1 MGIGKSIANWLENR
15 WVAPAY
21 AGWLL
26 GGLTIFF
33 FGAATNTMVG
43 WLYVISGISTALL
56 GLAAIGPPR
65 SLREIALRRLPIVPV
80 SAGDRLTV
88 EVEVTNQSSQPKTLL
103 QVGDVLPFVLGKP
116 VETAIEVIPP
126 GKVYKWVYYHPTE
139 KRGVYRW
146 HQIQLRTGMPLGL
159 FWCRRRREAKAT
171 AIVYPQVLPL
181 GVCPLVDEMGQKDA
195 LTRSDRQNFQ
205 NATEGLTRALRP
217 YRMGDPFRLIHW
229 RTSARHG
236 ELLVRE
242 LEVMM
247 GGQEVVISLDSA
259 LTWNADDFE
268 RAVIAAASLYFYAA
282 RRQMNVSLWTAAT
295 GLLQGHRVV
304 LEALAATNFG
314 EEEIGTESN
323 LPSLPLIWLTQNPD
337 SLNGLPVGSRWV
349 LWTPGELDEGQKNV
363 VSREFP
369 GLRIDRE
376 QPLEIQLQ
384 QQLR

>member
-15 WVAPAY
+15 WVTPAY

-26 GGLTIFF
+26 VGLTIFF

-56 GLAAIGPPR
+56 GLAAVGPPR
-65 SLREIALRRLPIVPV
+65 SLRGITLRRLPIVPV
-80 SAGDRLTV
+80 SAGDRLTI
-88 EVEVTNQSSQPKTLL
+88 EVEVTNQSSQAKTLL
-103 QVGDVLPFVLGKP
+103 QVRDILPFVLGKP

-126 GKVYKWVYYHPTE
+126 GKAYKWVYYHPTQ
-139 KRGVYRW
+139 KRGLYRW
-146 HQIQLRTGMPLGL
+146 HQIQLRTAMPLGL
-159 FWCRRRREAKAT
+159 FWCSRRREVKAG

-181 GVCPLVDEMGQKDA
+181 RVCPLVDEMGQKDA
-195 LTRSDRQNFQ
+195 LIRSDRYNFQ
-205 NATEGLTRALRP
+205 SATEGLTRALRP

-242 LEVMM
+242 LEIMK
-247 GGQEVVISLDSA
+247 GGQEVVICLDTA
-259 LTWNADDFE
+259 LNWNAEDFE

-282 RRQMNVSLWTAAT
+282 RRQMNVNLWTAAT

-314 EEEIGTESN
+314 QEAKTDGS
-323 LPSLPLIWLTQNPD
+323 LPNLPLIWLTQNPH

-349 LWTPGELDEGQKNV
+349 LWTPPEVDEGQKNAIGFQ
-363 VSREFP
+363 FP
-369 GLRIDRE
+369 GLTIDRE

-384 QQLR
+384 TQLR

>member
-1 MGIGKSIANWLENR
+1 MGIGKSIGNWLENR
-15 WVAPAY
+15 WVTPAY

-26 GGLTIFF
+26 GGLTVFF

-56 GLAAIGPPR
+56 GLAAVGPPR
-65 SLREIALRRLPIVPV
+65 SLRDITLRRRPIVPV

-88 EVEVTNQSSQPKTLL
+88 EIEVTNQSTQPKTLL
-103 QVGDVLPFVLGKP
+103 QLRDILPFVLGKP

-139 KRGVYRW
+139 KRGLYRW
-146 HQIQLRTGMPLGL
+146 HQIQLRTAMPLGL
-159 FWCRRRREAKAT
+159 FWCSRRREAKAG

-181 GVCPLVDEMGQKDA
+181 GICPLVDEMGQKDA
-195 LTRSDRQNFQ
+195 LMRSDRQNVQ

-268 RAVIAAASLYFYAA
+268 QAVIAAASLYFYAA
-282 RRQMNVSLWTAAT
+282 RRQMNVNLWTAGT

-304 LEALAATNFG
+304 LEALAATHFG
-314 EEEIGTESN
+314 EQVSNDSN
-323 LPSLPLIWLTQNPD
+323 LPNLPLIWLTQNPD
-337 SLNGLPVGSRWV
+337 SLNGLPGGSRWV
-349 LWTPGELDEGQKNV
+349 LWTPGGLEEEQKTV
-363 VSREFP
+363 VSGKYR

-384 QQLR
+384 KQLS

>member
-15 WVAPAY
+15 WVTPAY

-43 WLYVISGISTALL
+43 WLYVISGIGTALL
-56 GLAAIGPPR
+56 GLAAVGPPR
-65 SLREIALRRLPIVPV
+65 SLRGIALRRLPIVPV

-103 QVGDVLPFVLGKP
+103 QVRDVLPFVLGKP

-126 GKVYKWVYYHPTE
+126 GKAYKWVYYHPTE
-139 KRGVYRW
+139 KRGAYRW
-146 HQIQLRTGMPLGL
+146 HQIQLRTAMPLGL
-159 FWCRRRREAKAT
+159 FWCRRRREAKAM

-195 LTRSDRQNFQ
+195 LMRSDRQNFQ

-314 EEEIGTESN
+314 EEIGTESN
-323 LPSLPLIWLTQNPD
+323 FPNLPLIWLTQNPD

-363 VSREFP
+363 VSRDYP